1 MSEFF
6 KRWLSRKNESRQG
19 IPSRPAA
26 DELTSLAPLPN
37 GLDEGLIGEILA
49 GREVGTDK
57 LDVSSVGS
65 DAVALNPV
73 GSDMAE
79 GDALAVAEPASET
92 PLYQGEQD
100 KSGAALSRSTLPDKE
115 TLRAMFRTHQPDGLD
130 DYTQDFTAPE
140 LLPAALSAG
149 LRNWLV

>member
-19 IPSRPAA
+19 IPARPAA

-37 GLDEGLIGEILA
+37 GLDEGMIGEILA

-65 DAVALNPV
+65 DAVALNTV

-79 GDALAVAEPASET
+79 GDALAAAEPASEM

-115 TLRAMFRTHQPDGLD
+115 TLRAMF
-130 DYTQDFTAPE
+130 
-140 LLPAALSAG
+140 
-149 LRNWLV
+149 